1 MRRPNTPRVT
11 FGIYF
16 TDVLQRHSTLRALF
30 GAVNAIRERV
40 PMSEQIPGNLHVSND
55 VLADLA
61 GNAALGCYGIVG
73 MAAPT
78 LQDGIAKIL
87 PANRLRRGI
96 VVTTTETGVHVD
108 LYVVVEYGTNINT
121 VSQNL
126 IDNVTYVLTE
136 YAEVPID
143 GVEVHVQGIKVRK

>member
-1 MRRPNTPRVT
+1 MRTRLCGTACRSCV
-11 FGIYF
+11 
-16 TDVLQRHSTLRALF
+16 
-30 GAVNAIRERV
+30 IRERV
-40 PMSEQIPGNLHVSND
+40 NMSEQIPGNLHVSND

-96 VVTTTETGVHVD
+96 LVTTTETGVHVD

-136 YAEVPID
+136 YAQVPID